1 MRSTKLGKT
10 GPHVAA
16 LGLGCLGMSDAYG
29 PADEGESLATI
40 DRAIERGV
48 TLIDTADFYG
58 TGHNEL
64 LLGRALQGKRDK
76 VVLSVKFGALRG
88 PDGSWLGFDSRPQTI
103 GNALAQS
110 LRKLRTDHVDVYVPS
125 RVDPAVPIEE
135 TIGAIKRWVEKGY
148 VRHIGLSE
156 ASAETLRRAAAVH
169 PIVSL
174 QIEYSLASRG
184 IEEAVLPACRELG
197 VAVVAYATLS
207 RGLLAGKIRET
218 PKDARSR
225 FPRYQGAN
233 LAKNLEVVDRLKQLA
248 EAQRATPAQL
258 AVAWVLSRGED
269 LVPIVGARRRDQL
282 DELLGTPELRLDAE
296 TLRALEAAV
305 APGAVAGTRYDENG
319 MKLLDGNR

>member
-1 MRSTKLGKT
+1 MRATQLGKT
-10 GPHVAA
+10 GPQVAA
-16 LGLGCLGMSDAYG
+16 LGLGCMGMSDAYG
-29 PADEGESLATI
+29 PADETESLATI
-40 DRAIERGV
+40 DRALERGV

-58 TGHNEL
+58 SGHNEM

-88 PDGSWLGFDSRPQTI
+88 PDGSWLGFDSRPQAI

-110 LRKLRTDHVDVYVPS
+110 LRRLKTDHLDVYVPS

-156 ASAETLRRAAAVH
+156 ASAATIRRAAAVH

-174 QIEYSLASRG
+174 QIEYSLMSRG
-184 IEEAVLPACRELG
+184 IEESTLPACRELG
-197 VAVVAYATLS
+197 ISAVVYGTLS

-225 FPRYQGAN
+225 FPRYQGEN
-233 LAKNLEVVDRLKQLA
+233 LAKNLKVVDGLRQLA
-248 EAQRATPAQL
+248 EARKLTVAQL
-258 AVAWVLSRGED
+258 AVAWVFSRGGD
-269 LVPIVGARRRDQL
+269 ILPIVGARRRDQL
-282 DELLGTPELRLDAE
+282 EEMLATPEVTLDAE
-296 TLRALEAAV
+296 TIRAIEALAT
-305 APGAVAGTRYDENG
+305 AETVAGTRYDELG